1 MPDKNKLEN
10 IYLKIIEWGT
20 YLALFTPFIFI
31 RDYFF
36 PFVVPKTIFFRI
48 VVDIVFIAY
57 ILLAVSNPKYRPR
70 ITPLTI
76 AITLFLGVLVL
87 TSIIGVN
94 FERSFWSVFERM
106 TGLLTFFH
114 LFVFYIVLT
123 SCFKERKY
131 WERILSVSIL
141 ACVLISFYALT
152 SKDPITRGGGTLGN
166 SSFFS
171 SYLLFNIFFV
181 LILLVVKSGL
191 WRIFYGLA
199 LTLFLFLLFF
209 NPGGFTKGAVSAFVI
224 GTVILI
230 FGSLM
235 FYLFSSG
242 KRKLKNIAFLLVILL
257 VLGASGFFQL
267 DFTKEKMAELWQS
280 GNVQSRLILWDMAW
294 QAWQERFWLGWG
306 LENFNVPFAK
316 YFDPKLTLTNNIW
329 YDKAHNIVLDTGVSS
344 GIIGLLSYLSIFG
357 IAIFGLLKLL
367 PKAGKKKNIIIP
379 LGMVVLLLVYFFQ
392 DLFVFDMISSYMM
405 FFLSLAFVSFL
416 ISPQR
421 EEDKSSSSA
430 TESRLRDEGGKE
442 SEALFDFAVAR
453 EDKEENRQKVVPLPS
468 FIGVVLIVLTIL
480 TFFLGNIQPAR
491 ASKFILKGIAYPL
504 EQSLSNFQKAFK
516 ASSMAKFETPEQFSM
531 KISALAVQTGQN
543 KELLNQ
549 GFQLA
554 EEEFKKSITQ
564 NPLDF
569 RLYLFLG
576 RHYNYFY
583 QFTEDEEKLVLAEKV
598 LEKALE
604 LSPTNQQVYFIFAQ
618 TRFLQGNKEKA
629 LEFLQKAKDLEPRF
643 VWSGWYLARGY
654 KITGKY
660 ELALSEL
667 KELENLGFDW
677 QRDTE
682 NLKEGIEILKETGED
697 INVLIPLY
705 EKGIEL
711 DSQDLYL
718 WEDLI
723 NAYIDTDKREKAK
736 ETAENFLK
744 IKPEFA
750 PQVEQLLKELGY

>member
-1 MPDKNKLEN
+1 MTNKDNLEK
-10 IYLKIIEWGT
+10 IYFRIIEWGT
-20 YLALFTPFIFI
+20 YLALFAPFIFI
-31 RDYFF
+31 KEYFF

-48 VVDIVFIAY
+48 VIDIIFIAY

-70 ITPLTI
+70 ITHLTI

-123 SCFKERKY
+123 SCFKERKQ

-141 ACVLISFYALT
+141 VCVLISFYALT

-171 SYLLFNIFFV
+171 SYLLFNLFFA

-209 NPGGFTKGAVSAFVI
+209 NPGGFTKGAVSAFLI
-224 GTVILI
+224 GMVL
-230 FGSLM
+230 FVVGYM
-235 FYLFSSG
+235 FFSRNKLL
-242 KRKLKNIAFLLVILL
+242 KRLAPV
-257 VLGASGFFQL
+257 A
-267 DFTKEKMAELWQS
+267 
-280 GNVQSRLILWDMAW
+280 LILMVLIGIFVVKNFYFKERAFDIRDIPDRSRQIVWNIGW
-294 QAWQERFWLGWG
+294 QAWQERFWFGWG
-306 LENFNVPFAK
+306 LENFNVPFTK
-316 YFDPKLTLTNNIW
+316 HYNPELPLSGDIW
-329 YDKAHNIVLDTGVSS
+329 YDKVHNIVLDTGVSS

-367 PKAGKKKNIIIP
+367 PKVIERKNILIP
-379 LGMVVLLLVYFFQ
+379 LGMTALLITYFLQ
-392 DLFVFDMISSYMM
+392 NIWVFDMVSSYVM
-405 FFLSLAFVSFL
+405 FFLSLAFISFL
-416 ISPQR
+416 ISPQG
-421 EEDKSSSSA
+421 EEDKSSSSP
-430 TESRLRDEGGKE
+430 
-442 SEALFDFAVAR
+442 FAVAR
-453 EDKEENRQKVVPLPS
+453 EDKEEVSRRIVPLPS
-468 FIGVVLIVLTIL
+468 FVGVVLIVLTIL

-491 ASKFILKGIAYPL
+491 ASKFILKGIVYPL
-504 EQSLSNFQKAFK
+504 EQSLPNFQKAFK
-516 ASSMAKFETPEQFSM
+516 VSSMAKFEAPEQFSM
-531 KISALAVQTGQN
+531 KISALAVKSGQN

-554 EEEFKKSITQ
+554 EEEFKKSIAQ

-583 QFTEDEEKLVLAEKV
+583 QFTEDEEKLVLAEKI

-604 LSPTNQQVYFIFAQ
+604 LGPANQQVYFIFAQ

-643 VWSGWYLARGY
+643 AGAGWYLARGY

-667 KELENLGFDW
+667 KELESLGFDW

-682 NLKEGIEILKETGED
+682 TLKEGIEILKETGED

-718 WEDLI
+718 WEDLV
-723 NAYIDTDKREKAK
+723 NAYIDTGKREKAK
-736 ETAENFLK
+736 EAAENFLK

>member
-20 YLALFTPFIFI
+20 YLALFAPFIFI
-31 RDYFF
+31 KEYFF

-48 VVDIVFIAY
+48 VVDIIFVAY

-123 SCFKERKY
+123 SCFKERKQ

-141 ACVLISFYALT
+141 AAIFICFYALT
-152 SKDPITRGGGTLGN
+152 SENLITRGGGTLGN

-171 SYLLFNIFFV
+171 VYILFNLFFV

-191 WRIFYGLA
+191 RRIFYGLA
-199 LTLFLFLLFF
+199 LILFLFLLFF
-209 NPGGFTKGAVSAFVI
+209 NPGGFTKGAVSAFAI
-224 GTVILI
+224 GMV
-230 FGSLM
+230 
-235 FYLFSSG
+235 
-242 KRKLKNIAFLLVILL
+242 LLVVGYMFFSRNKLL
-257 VLGASGFFQL
+257 KRLAPV
-267 DFTKEKMAELWQS
+267 
-280 GNVQSRLILWDMAW
+280 VLILMVLIGISVVKNFYFKERAFDIRDIPDRSRQIVWNIGW
-294 QAWQERFWLGWG
+294 QAWQERFWFGWG
-306 LENFNVPFAK
+306 LENFNVPFVK
-316 YFDPKLTLTNNIW
+316 YFDPEITLTNDIW
-329 YDKAHNIVLDTGVSS
+329 YDRVHNIVLDTGVSS

-357 IAIFGLLKLL
+357 IAIFELLKLL
-367 PKAGKKKNIIIP
+367 PKVGEKKNIIIP
-379 LGMVVLLLVYFFQ
+379 LGMVVLFLVYFLQ
-392 DLFVFDMISSYMM
+392 NIWVFDMISSYIM
-405 FFLSLAFVSFL
+405 FFLSLAFVGFL

-453 EDKEENRQKVVPLPS
+453 EDKEEVNWRIVPLPS
-468 FIGVVLIVLTIL
+468 FVGIVLIVLTIL
-480 TFFLGNIQPAR
+480 VFFLGNIQPAR
-491 ASKFILKGIAYPL
+491 TSKFILKGMIYPL
-504 EQSLSNFQKAFK
+504 EQSLPNFQKAFK
-516 ASSMAKFETPEQFSM
+516 TSSMAKFEAPEQFSM
-531 KISALAVQTGQN
+531 KISALAAQSGQN

-554 EEEFKKSITQ
+554 EEEFKKSIAQ
-564 NPLDF
+564 NPLDS

-583 QFTEDEEKLVLAEKV
+583 QFTEDKEKLVLAEKA

-604 LSPTNQQVYFIFAQ
+604 LGPANQQVYFIFAQ

-629 LEFLQKAKDLEPRF
+629 LELLQKAKDLEPRF
-643 VWSGWYLARGY
+643 AEAGWYLVKGY
-654 KITGKY
+654 KMTGKY

-667 KELENLGFDW
+667 KKLENLGFDW
-677 QRDTE
+677 QKNTE
-682 NLKEGIEILKETGED
+682 TLKEGIEILKETGED

-705 EKGIEL
+705 EKGIEI
-711 DSQDLYL
+711 DSQDIYL

-723 NAYIDTDKREKAK
+723 NAYINADKREKAK
-736 ETAENFLK
+736 EAAENFLK